1 MSALV
6 ELPKATKSPCCSVA
20 SPVCA
25 SPSVTFT
32 LFSALF
38 FAAVHLQSCLSTGSG
53 LSSPHSSLSSGPCGY
68 FRRFTG
74 PVCRIGPHFRCVFCD
89 VPVLSVVPAGDA
101 YSVSRLTA
109 HKNKTRAHHLAPSF
123 QSSSVCT
130 VAECRLKCMPCITRN
145 LQPLETC
152 MFIHLRHSGHSASRD
167 ESRYSDFES
176 RPRKVSPWAKCVSLQ
191 NERAT
196 GLMHCFPRCHVLT
209 NSQRNSNPNLCG
221 HSPFAAFPSLDPGGR
236 STRRR
241 NSPAYSPDRAAIF
254 YPFLSACGRDRPVGC
269 LRYSASAL
277 RGSRS
282 STSNPKQAV
291 ARQGNHGSGKKGT
304 STFTASG
311 KIVSALPG
319 GYFMVELSAVTSP
332 RIHSSTSPSVAHSPP
347 AVVTPPALVGKQ
359 MLCSLGGKLRL
370 NRIRVQ
376 LFDMVDVEFCPL
388 DPTRGRIIYR
398 RKPTS
403 SDTPSSQPS

>member
-6 ELPKATKSPCCSVA
+6 ELSKATKSPCCSVA
-20 SPVCA
+20 PPVCG
-25 SPSVTFT
+25 SRSVAFT
-32 LFSALF
+32 LFSVLF
-38 FAAVHLQSCLSTGSG
+38 FAVVHAHICQSVGPG
-53 LSSPHSSLSSGPCGY
+53 LSFPHSSLSSGPCRY
-68 FRRFTG
+68 FRHFTG
-74 PVCRIGPHFRCVFCD
+74 PVCPIRPHFRCAFCEVD
-89 VPVLSVVPAGDA
+89 PVLSVVPTGGA

-109 HKNKTRAHHLAPSF
+109 HNNKTWAHHLAPSF

-130 VAECRLKCMPCITRN
+130 LAECRLKFMPCINRN

-152 MFIHLRHSGHSASRD
+152 LFIHLSHSGHSASRD
-167 ESRYSDFES
+167 EPRYYDFES
-176 RPRKVSPWAKCVSLQ
+176 RPRNVSPWAKFVSLQ
-191 NERAT
+191 NKRAT
-196 GLMHCFPRCHVLT
+196 GLTRSFPRCHVLT

-236 STRRR
+236 SMRRR
-241 NSPAYSPDRAAIF
+241 NSPAYSPDRTTTV
-254 YPFLSACGRDRPVGC
+254 YPFLSASGRDRPVGC

-277 RGSRS
+277 LGSRS

-319 GYFMVELSAVTSP
+319 GYFMVELSAVTS
-332 RIHSSTSPSVAHSPP
+332 RIQSSTSPCVAHSPP
-347 AVVTPPALVGKQ
+347 TVVTPPALVGRQ